1 MYSVKEIFYTIQGEG
16 ARTGRVAVF
25 CRLSGC
31 NLWNGLESSRSS
43 AICNFCDTDFVG
55 TNGTLGGKYKTA
67 KELAQT
73 INSQW
78 NQDQEFKYVV
88 LTGGEPLLQ
97 VNDELVD
104 ELHNFGFEV
113 AVETN
118 GTIKA
123 PPSIDWICVSPKSNS
138 TILQTTGNELKLVFP
153 QKDCQPCMF
162 EGMKFNHFYLQAM
175 DGLYISENIAN
186 TIEYC
191 KLNPLWKLSIQ
202 THKLIGIR

>member
-1 MYSVKEIFYTIQGEG
+1 MYLIKEIFYTIQGEG
-16 ARTGRVAVF
+16 ARTGRAAVF
-25 CRLSGC
+25 CRFAGC
-31 NLWNGLESSRSS
+31 NLWNGIESSRNK
-43 AICNFCDTDFVG
+43 AVCNFCDTDFVG

-67 KELAQT
+67 KELVEI
-73 INSQW
+73 INSLW
-78 NQDQEFKYVV
+78 NQEKKFKYVV

-138 TILQTTGNELKLVFP
+138 KILQTTGNELKLVFP

-162 EGMKFNHFYLQAM
+162 EEMKFNHFYLQAM
-175 DGLYISENIAN
+175 DGLYISENIAK
-186 TIEYC
+186 TVEYC
-191 KLNPLWKLSIQ
+191 KLNPLWKLSVQ